1 MVRLA
6 QVQCNQLGVCT
17 YVLCNQLS
25 QPSAQPLRHVTLR
38 QPRLA
43 LQPLLVWS
51 LKVAVPSP
59 ACSGWVCHCSQGLMR
74 TEVKRTA
81 LLQKQRVLQVKGLTH
96 TSAKRT
102 TLRRKQRVQVPGGL
116 CE

>member
-1 MVRLA
+1 
-6 QVQCNQLGVCT
+6 
-17 YVLCNQLS
+17 
-25 QPSAQPLRHVTLR
+25 
-38 QPRLA
+38 
-43 LQPLLVWS
+43 
-51 LKVAVPSP
+51 
-59 ACSGWVCHCSQGLMR
+59 MR